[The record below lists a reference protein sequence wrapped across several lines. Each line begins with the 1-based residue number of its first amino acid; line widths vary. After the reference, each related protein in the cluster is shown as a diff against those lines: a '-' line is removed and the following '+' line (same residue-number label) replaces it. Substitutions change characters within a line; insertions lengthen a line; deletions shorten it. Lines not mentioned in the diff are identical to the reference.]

1 MRLLIVS
8 DLHANASALE
18 RVAEQAVA
26 VVVLGDLVD
35 YGPDPE
41 ATVDWVR
48 RHATYA
54 VRGNHDE
61 AVASG
66 APTGAS
72 ERLVDVAEESAA
84 WTRARLTAAHRSF
97 LGSLPLRVDFS
108 FAGTTFAAVH
118 AAPSDPLRPYLR
130 PDTPDERWQSELAS
144 VRAEWLLVGHTH
156 LPCMRRFGSQTILN
170 PGSVGQPRDGLPL
183 AGYML
188 WDDGDVFLIR
198 RRYAVDDAVS
208 RLRDAGLSP
217 GALARLSSLLQ
228 TGSAQR

>member
-8 DLHANASALE
+8 DLHANATALE
-18 RVAEQAVA
+18 QVVEQADA

-41 ATVDWVR
+41 ATIAWVR
-48 RHATYA
+48 RNANHV

-72 ERLVDVAEESAA
+72 ERLANVAEESAA
-84 WTRARLTAAHRSF
+84 WTRAQLGDADRQF
-97 LGSLPLRVDFS
+97 LGSLPLHAEFS

-156 LPCMRRFGSQTILN
+156 LPFMRRFGSQTVVN
-170 PGSVGQPRDGLPL
+170 PGSVGQPRDGFPL
-183 AGYML
+183 ASYVI
-188 WDDGDVFLIR
+188 WDDGDVFLGR
-198 RRYAVDDAVS
+198 RRYAVDDVVR
-208 RLRDAGLSP
+208 RLRDVDLSAP
-217 GALARLSSLLQ
+217 GRARLTSLLQ
-228 TGSAQR
+228 TGWR

>member
-18 RVAEQAVA
+18 RVAERADA

-41 ATVDWVR
+41 TTVDWVR
-48 RHATYA
+48 RNATYV

-66 APTGAS
+66 SPTGAATRMA
-72 ERLVDVAEESAA
+72 EVAEESAA
-84 WTRARLTAAHRSF
+84 WTRARLGSADRQF
-97 LGSLPLRVDFS
+97 LGSLPLRAEFA

-130 PDTPDERWQSELAS
+130 PDTPDERWQTELAS
-144 VRAEWLLVGHTH
+144 VKAEWLLVGHTH
-156 LPCMRRFGSQTILN
+156 LPFMRRFGPQTILN
-170 PGSVGQPRDGLPL
+170 PGSVGQPRDGVPL
-183 AGYML
+183 ASYMV
-188 WDDGDVFLIR
+188 WEDGDVFLVR
-198 RRYAVDDAVS
+198 RRYAVDDVVR
-208 RLRDAGLSP
+208 RLGDIALSAAARASLSGL
-217 GALARLSSLLQ
+217 LR
-228 TGSAQR
+228 TGSG

>member
-18 RVAEQAVA
+18 RVVEHADAVA
-26 VVVLGDLVD
+26 VLGDLVD

-41 ATVDWVR
+41 ATIAWVR
-48 RHATYA
+48 RNATYA

-72 ERLVDVAEESAA
+72 ERLVDVAEESAT
-84 WTRARLTAAHRSF
+84 WTRARLGDADRHF
-97 LGSLPLRVDFS
+97 LGSLPLCAEFS

-144 VRAEWLLVGHTH
+144 VQAEWLLVGHTH
-156 LPCMRRFGSQTILN
+156 LPFMRRFGSQTVLN
-170 PGSVGQPRDGLPL
+170 PGSVGQPRDGIPL
-183 AGYML
+183 ASYMI
-188 WDDGDVFLIR
+188 WEDGDVFLIR
-198 RRYAVDDAVS
+198 RRYAVDDVVR
-208 RLRDAGLSP
+208 RLRDVDFSAAGRE
-217 GALARLSSLLQ
+217 RLSSLLQ
-228 TGSAQR
+228 TGSR

>member
-8 DLHANASALE
+8 DLHANGSALE
-18 RVAEQAVA
+18 RVADRADA

-41 ATVDWVR
+41 TAIDWVR
-48 RHATYA
+48 RNATYA

-84 WTRARLTAAHRSF
+84 WTRARLADADRHF
-97 LGSLPLRVDFS
+97 LGSLPLHAEFS

-156 LPCMRRFGSQTILN
+156 LPFMRRFGSQTVLN
-170 PGSVGQPRDGLPL
+170 PGSIGQPRDGFPL
-183 AGYML
+183 ASYML
-188 WDDGDVFLIR
+188 WEDGDVFLIR
-198 RRYAVDDAVS
+198 RRYAVDETV
-208 RLRDAGLSP
+208 RRIRDAGFSAA
-217 GALARLSSLLQ
+217 GRARLSEVLR
-228 TGSAQR
+228 TAQR

>member
-18 RVAEQAVA
+18 RVAERADA

-48 RHATYA
+48 RNVTYA

-61 AVASG
+61 AVALG

-72 ERLVDVAEESAA
+72 ARLVEVAEESAA
-84 WTRARLTAAHRSF
+84 WTRARLGDADRQF
-97 LGSLPLRVDFS
+97 LGSLPLRAEFS

-118 AAPSDPLRPYLR
+118 AVPSDPLRPYLR
-130 PDTPDERWQSELAS
+130 PDTPDERWQAELAS
-144 VRAEWLLVGHTH
+144 VEAEWLLVGHTH
-156 LPCMRRFGSQTILN
+156 LPFLRRFGTQTILN
-170 PGSVGQPRDGLPL
+170 PGSVGQPRDGVPL
-183 AGYML
+183 ASYMI
-188 WDDGDVFLIR
+188 WEDGDVFLVR
-198 RRYAVDDAVS
+198 RRYAVEDVVH
-208 RLRDAGLSP
+208 RLGDVTFSASARASLSGL
-217 GALARLSSLLQ
+217 LR
-228 TGSAQR
+228 TGSG